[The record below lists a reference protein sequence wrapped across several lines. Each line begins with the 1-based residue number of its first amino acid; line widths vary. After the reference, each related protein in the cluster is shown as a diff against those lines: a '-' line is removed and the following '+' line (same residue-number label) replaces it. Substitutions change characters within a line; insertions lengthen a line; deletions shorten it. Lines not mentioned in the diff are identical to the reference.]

1 MRRTDRHS
9 EWGMP
14 LIRHIGIVLSV
25 ALLASCQRSTSVER
39 AFSIVFVIESDPGV
53 RLASTPVFI
62 DGDRVGA
69 SDSDGLVRTTVH
81 REPGQRLR
89 IDHECPDGHEATS
102 PRKTLRLREFEGV
115 DGSERGALEFTLR
128 CQPTQRLAAFVVR
141 AKNGANLPVLL
152 NGQQVARTSDAGVA
166 HFSVRGLPG
175 TDYKVELDARE
186 RKSVLPRLPMHLFTQ
201 PDTDEIF
208 VLSQAFEPKSDPG
221 RRGPHR
227 ARITKIE

>member
-1 MRRTDRHS
+1 
-9 EWGMP
+9 MP

-25 ALLASCQRSTSVER
+25 ASLASCQRSTSAER
-39 AFSIVFVIESDPGV
+39 TFSIVFVIESDPGV

-69 SDSDGLVRTTVH
+69 SDSHGLVRTTV
-81 REPGQRLR
+81 RGEPGQRLR
-89 IDHECPDGHEATS
+89 IDHECPDGHEAAS
-102 PRKTLRLREFEGV
+102 SRKTLRLREFEGIH
-115 DGSERGALEFTLR
+115 GAERGALEFTLR
-128 CQPTQRLAAFVVR
+128 CQPTQRLAIFVVR
-141 AKNGANLPVLL
+141 AKNGADLPVLL
-152 NGQQVARTSDAGVA
+152 NGQQVARTSASGVA

-186 RKSVLPRLPMHLFTQ
+186 HHSVLPRLPMHLFTQ

-208 VLSQAFEPKSDPG
+208 VLNQSFEPKSVP
-221 RRGPHR
+221 RRHGPRR